1 MTCEAKKPA
10 HLFNSS
16 TVVILRRQFLD
27 QVQEE
32 HNLVIVVRIYL
43 WNRKSNAIRV
53 EWFSR
58 QPVKPGIQDVA
69 RRTY

>member
-27 QVQEE
+27 QVQDE
-32 HNLVIVVRIYL
+32 HNLVIVVGIYL
-43 WNRKSNAIRV
+43 
-53 EWFSR
+53 
-58 QPVKPGIQDVA
+58 
-69 RRTY
+69 